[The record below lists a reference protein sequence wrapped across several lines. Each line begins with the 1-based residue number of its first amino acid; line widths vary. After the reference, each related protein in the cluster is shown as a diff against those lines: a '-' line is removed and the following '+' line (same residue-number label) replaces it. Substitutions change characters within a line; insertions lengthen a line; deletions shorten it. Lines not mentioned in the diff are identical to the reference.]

1 MSDVLPIHRRTGSRS
16 SRGMGARDP
25 KDRRRRRAS
34 TARKRLVALSALV
47 LAALVLRAVAYLA
60 SWYPG
65 DETIRASSESFLR
78 LMFSRS
84 GVSFGTT
91 KSFAF
96 TREVTIDAGDA
107 IKTTRKAAVVQGEI
121 SRRPRWRAGEDLNV
135 TRHAE
140 LERRG
145 GLRDGCFFRV
155 HADAPAITFF
165 DDGETRVWRL
175 AGLDELQL
183 AVDARRGGGADAVTG
198 EGEEKRRSWGISDLR
213 CAYFRAASAE
223 AWTRF
228 TETGRAP
235 TSVEADAPLLRRDP
249 LSDDALVL
257 INSATTL
264 DMLSE
269 YHRPLLNHQAYA
281 ENYGYAYVLAL
292 VKPLVLEGR
301 SGKFAKHLALG
312 AHLAAA
318 RASMDD
324 ALAFSAAC
332 HVDLDAWFAS
342 WAPFGAY
349 GVSWAKDKDVLF
361 GDAGQIWLN
370 TGVLCARPTAWAVA
384 FFENVVNAVFSGT
397 APENT
402 RGIAAEKRAGE
413 ATRGRWSYGF
423 QRDQPAVWHVLAETW
438 RDEAGV
444 PYEAQGCGAWHR
456 ACNPVENP
464 IECWH
469 WCHWDALQRWRGWEG
484 GLAAAVNA
492 LPRVALAPRHAA
504 PERDSAAF
512 FSSNDNARPP
522 PMHRMCLRSCA
533 SVLRRAAMG
542 ACGALTGGSPRCLP
556 HDVDKMSLCDGAG
569 CLAQMQSQ
577 GGGWIKHTGHQHWRD
592 TLPSC
597 VPVTREEATGATRTC
612 PDR

>member
-1 MSDVLPIHRRTGSRS
+1 M
-16 SRGMGARDP
+16 
-25 KDRRRRRAS
+25 
-34 TARKRLVALSALV
+34 ALSALA

-96 TREVTIDAGDA
+96 AREVTIDAGDA
-107 IKTTRKAAVVQGEI
+107 IKTTREAAVVQGEI
-121 SRRPRWRAGEDLNV
+121 ARVPRWRAGEDVNV

-140 LERRG
+140 IEWRDRRA
-145 GLRDGCFFRV
+145 DGCFFRV
-155 HADAPAITFF
+155 HAETPAITFF
-165 DDGETRVWRL
+165 DDGATRVKRL
-175 AGLDELQL
+175 RGLDELQRV
-183 AVDARRGGGADAVTG
+183 AVRAAKGGSGDDHESIDRAGTRDDDFDDFTVA
-198 EGEEKRRSWGISDLR
+198 DLR

-223 AWTRF
+223 AWARF
-228 TETGRAP
+228 RETGRAP
-235 TSVEADAPLLRRDP
+235 TSATADTPTPRPDP
-249 LSDDALVL
+249 LSGDTLLL

-281 ENYGYAYVLAL
+281 ETNGYSYVLAL
-292 VKPLVLEGR
+292 VKPSVLAGR

-318 RASMDD
+318 RAARDGEAGDGGAEDGEDGVDGD
-324 ALAFSAAC
+324 ASFRFSAAC
-332 HVDLDAWFAS
+332 HLDLDAWFAS

-349 GVSWAKDKDVLF
+349 GASWAREKDALF

-370 TGVLCARPTAWAVA
+370 TGLLCARPTAWAVA
-384 FFENVVNAVFSGT
+384 FAERVVNAVFSG
-397 APENT
+397 APPGDAEAV
-402 RGIAAEKRAGE
+402 AAERRSGA
-413 ATRGRWSYGF
+413 ATGGTAWAYGF

-438 RDEAGV
+438 REEAGV
-444 PYEAQGCGAWHR
+444 PYAAQACGAWHR

-469 WCHWDALQRWRGWEG
+469 WCHWDALQRWRGYRG
-484 GLAAAVNA
+484 GLAQAVNA
-492 LPRVALAPRHAA
+492 LPRVSLAPRHLA
-504 PERDSAAF
+504 PKRDAAAF
-512 FSSNDNARPP
+512 FGSDRADADSRSSLVIDPPP
-522 PMHRMCLRSCA
+522 PMHRMCLRSCV

-542 ACGALTGGSPRCLP
+542 ACGALTGGSPRCFP
-556 HDVDKMSLCDGAG
+556 SDVDKMSLCDGAG
-569 CLAQMQSQ
+569 CLRQMRSG
-577 GGGWIKHTGHQHWRD
+577 GGGWIEHTGHQHWRD

-597 VPVTREEATGATRTC
+597 VPVTREEAEGGARTC
-612 PDR
+612 ADR